1 MRVSFSLSM
10 ATGTTLDS
18 PLRAKRGLARAR
30 RAADTSKAYSL
41 PVERISAP
49 SSSVLPPAPAQK
61 SMIISPRRGATSR
74 ASSWLPSSCTSML
87 PFSNWA
93 QRLMAGRPSMR
104 MPQGEYGMATSS

>member
-61 SMIISPRRGATSR
+61 SMIISRRGATSR

-104 MPQGEYGMATSS
+104 MPHGEYGIATGS